1 MKIYLDT
8 CVLSRL
14 VDLRVKDAQLD
25 ALEFIASYE
34 PAKLVTSPKTLDE
47 FSNVTNPKRRKS
59 LIVLFKII
67 EKVYAIPPVTP
78 YSPLFGDAPW
88 GVPFGESGELIEPPY
103 DKLRTFFD
111 DNDSSHIYFAYKS
124 NCDFFLTLDQ
134 TTIVDVVRKDE
145 KEVESFLQPMKIVN
159 PIELKTIISQSA

>member
-8 CVLSRL
+8 CILSRL
-14 VDLRVKDAQLD
+14 VDLRVKDRQLD
-25 ALEFIASYE
+25 ALEFVASYE
-34 PAKLVTSPKTLDE
+34 PAQLVTSPKTLEE

-67 EKVYAIPPVTP
+67 EKVYAVPPVRP

-103 DKLRTFFD
+103 DKLRTLFD
-111 DNDSSHIYFAYKS
+111 DNDASHIYFAYKS

-134 TTIVDVVRKDE
+134 ATIVDVARKNEDE
-145 KEVESFLQPMKIVN
+145 LTTVLQPMQIVN
-159 PIELKTIISQSA
+159 PLELQAIIAQL

>member
-25 ALEFIASYE
+25 ALEFIAYYE

-47 FSNVTNPKRRKS
+47 FSNVTNQKRRKS

-67 EKVYAIPPVTP
+67 EKVYAVPPVTP
-78 YSPLFGDAPW
+78 YSPLFGDAP
-88 GVPFGESGELIEPPY
+88 
-103 DKLRTFFD
+103 
-111 DNDSSHIYFAYKS
+111 
-124 NCDFFLTLDQ
+124 
-134 TTIVDVVRKDE
+134 
-145 KEVESFLQPMKIVN
+145 
-159 PIELKTIISQSA
+159 